1 MTLLRSSAVSIHGF
15 DPKTEP
21 LFRIVGSAGCDT
33 NAHLS
38 VCLIITLSRVFQYSL
53 LVIFTISSLFFFLCY
68 YQYSLLLIF
77 TISYLFF
84 FLCYCQYSLLLIVTI
99 SSLFFFLCYCQYF
112 SSIIK
117 STCVSIINFNH
128 HQWAS
133 KELKPMFISMFIF
146 PTIFSFSS
154 FYFIFQFFFFNF
166 SYISTQIQPTYW
178 KSLQMIHFFSSLN
191 SYSKFCYFYN
201 NFFFYFFILF
211 IIILF

>member
-154 FYFIFQFFFFNF
+154 FYFYFIFLFFFSISHTFLLNTTNLLKIITNDTF
-166 SYISTQIQPTYW
+166 S
-178 KSLQMIHFFSSLN
+178 SSLN

-201 NFFFYFFILF
+201 NFYYFLILF